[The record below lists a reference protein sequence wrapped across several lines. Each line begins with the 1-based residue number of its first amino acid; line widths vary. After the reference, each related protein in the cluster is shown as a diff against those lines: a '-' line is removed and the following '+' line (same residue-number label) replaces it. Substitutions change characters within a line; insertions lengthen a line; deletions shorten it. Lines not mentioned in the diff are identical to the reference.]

1 MSMSSHHSRTFDAT
15 VEAAIAI
22 GSEDVL
28 VYGDNDDGNWQIANV
43 MPRQVPRVTIPA
55 PYRNNCAV
63 ALLGGKLAKQML
75 VRLFLQNIGLINDL
89 IEVYMIFY
97 LFP

>member
-15 VEAAIAI
+15 VEAATAI

-28 VYGDNDDGNWQIANV
+28 VYGENDEGNWQIANV

-55 PYRNNCAV
+55 PNRIGCSV
-63 ALLGGKLAKQML
+63 AFLGGKLMTAPKTI
-75 VRLFLQNIGLINDL
+75 VCAI
-89 IEVYMIFY
+89 IFIKY
-97 LFP
+97 WLY

>member
-28 VYGDNDDGNWQIANV
+28 VYGENDDGNWQIVNV

-55 PYRNNCAV
+55 PYRPGCSV
-63 ALLGGKLAKQML
+63 ALLGGKLMFACET
-75 VRLFLQNIGLINDL
+75 NASAI
-89 IEVYMIFY
+89 IFVQHWCN
-97 LFP
+97 FKSGAHTRRE